1 MKAVLIA
8 AALMLVASM
17 AHAADIRSQIDAAN
31 RAWVAAYGRGDAAA
45 LAALYTQDATVLPPG
60 SAMVHGRTDIQA
72 FWQNAMNSGLKI
84 SALKAVSVE
93 QYGNVA
99 REIGTATG
107 EANGPVD
114 LKYVVV
120 WKRVNGAWRLSTDI
134 WNSNK

>member
-1 MKAVLIA
+1 MKAMIIA
-8 AALMLVASM
+8 AALMLAAPV
-17 AHAADIRSQIDAAN
+17 AHAADVKSQIDAAN
-31 RAWVAAYGRGDAAA
+31 RAWVAAYDKGDAAA

-60 SAMVHGRTDIQA
+60 SDMVHGRSNIQA
-72 FWQNAMNSGLKI
+72 FWQKVMASGLKI
-84 SALKAVSVE
+84 SALQALSVE

-99 REIGTATG
+99 REIGKATG